1 MEATDDESNPAAY
14 EQWRWGRASVGEG
27 GGSGTGERPAD
38 RRCAAV
44 NSPSTVDRRRRQR
57 IALAHRTVGCCPSRG
72 SRVAPHRLGASPG
85 RDAARSSRR
94 SHPGMVHV
102 SNTQVENPKPA
113 LARGSAPRRRDAGRY
128 FFIASTVSEPSNA
141 RSLAGSSLPVRLF
154 AAPPLLA
161 GLLVRAVL
169 ACGLRHT
176 NPLSLNVVTLPSASA
191 WELEMPAESRDGETK
206 IPWLAGLLALTAMR
220 PCRCHIAG
228 ESNTVYLLQP

>member
-27 GGSGTGERPAD
+27 GGSGQD
-38 RRCAAV
+38 RRATGRPPMRRCQLAID
-44 NSPSTVDRRRRQR
+44 VDRRRRQR

-94 SHPGMVHV
+94 RP
-102 SNTQVENPKPA
+102 T
-113 LARGSAPRRRDAGRY
+113 LARGSAPRRAAANAGRY

-141 RSLAGSSLPVRLF
+141 RSSAGSSLPVRLF
-154 AAPPLLA
+154 AAPPLLT
-161 GLLVRAVL
+161 GLLVTAVL

-176 NPLSLNVVTLPSASA
+176 NPLPLNVVSLPSASA
-191 WELEMPAESRDGETK
+191 WELGMPAESRDGEIKT
-206 IPWLAGLLALTAMR
+206 PWLAGLLALSL
-220 PCRCHIAG
+220 PCAHAG
-228 ESNTVYLLQP
+228 ATLLVRFLYFWALELYSSSS

>member
-14 EQWRWGRASVGEG
+14 EQWRWGRASMGEG
-27 GGSGTGERPAD
+27 GGRQESDRPTAD
-38 RRCAAV
+38 APLSTRHRRSTVVGGSA
-44 NSPSTVDRRRRQR
+44 SPSPIAPSAVARRAVAELRRT
-57 IALAHRTVGCCPSRG
+57 AS
-72 SRVAPHRLGASPG
+72 APPRAATPPGAP
-85 RDAARSSRR
+85 DE
-94 SHPGMVHV
+94 
-102 SNTQVENPKPA
+102 VENPKPA

-128 FFIASTVSEPSNA
+128 FFIASTISEPSNA

-161 GLLVRAVL
+161 GLLVTAVL

-228 ESNTVYLLQP
+228 EVPLLLGSRALLLLLLAS